1 MCGRFTITLE
11 PAFFQQEF
19 ELGKMPSEWQPR
31 YNVAPSQDI
40 PVVID
45 GEKRDVSLMRWGL
58 IPHWAKDSSIG
69 QRMIN
74 ARAET
79 ISEKPSFRQAFEQR
93 RCLILADGFYEWQ
106 KQASQ
111 KSPKVP
117 FRFTLKDNHPLAF
130 AGLWEK
136 WRSPDDGV
144 VQSCTIITC
153 QPNELVAPIHNRMPV
168 ILDNS
173 ICWDWLS
180 DLPASALSDLL
191 KPFPADKMTAY
202 PVGVWVNNPRFDHI
216 KCIEP
221 LSN

>member
-31 YNVAPSQDI
+31 YNVAPSQEI

-45 GEKRDVSLMRWGL
+45 GDKRDVTLMRWGL

-93 RCLILADGFYEWQ
+93 RCLILADGFFEWQ
-106 KQASQ
+106 KKPGEAS
-111 KSPKVP
+111 VP
-117 FRFTLKDNHPLAF
+117 FYIRLKSGKPFAF
-130 AGLWEK
+130 AGLWDR
-136 WRSPDDGV
+136 WMAPDGKEV
-144 VQSCTIITC
+144 FSCTIITC
-153 QPNELVAPIHNRMPV
+153 RPNELIAPIHDRMPV
-168 ILDNS
+168 MLDKERA
-173 ICWDWLS
+173 WKWLQ
-180 DLPASALSDLL
+180 PATRPELENQLQ
-191 KPFPADKMTAY
+191 PFPAEAMEAY
-202 PVGVWVNNPRFDHI
+202 PISKAVNNIRLDTPELLRRV
-216 KCIEP
+216 
-221 LSN
+221 